1 MSTNFTPVPLRMVA
15 PQFDSTLTDLIIKL
29 DYLRK
34 KPFEG
39 TTHPMVFFQ
48 LKRIFHMLES
58 LGSARIE
65 GNRTTIAE
73 YIETKFESSATS
85 GDLPHYTEIRNMEE
99 AMSFI
104 DDNVT
109 DYQINRM
116 FVSELHKMTVNALLP
131 PPAGEGDPTPG
142 LYRTVAVKISGSGH
156 TPPDPYQIQEF
167 MDGLFDFINQEQPQK
182 YDLLKIA
189 IVHHRFMWI
198 HPFRN
203 GNGRTGRL
211 LTYAL
216 LVKLGFNVKIGH
228 ILNPTA
234 IFCNDRNQYYENLTF
249 ADSGSDDG
257 ILAWCTYVLQG
268 LLIEIEK
275 IDRLLNYNYLQK
287 EILLPAIHISL
298 DNQIIT
304 DLESKILKRTVD
316 RQVIQASDLTDLL
329 PGKAPSE
336 VTRVINRLKEKKM
349 LMAEKE
355 NGRKYVIRFDNN
367 YLLRAIM
374 RKLDEKG
381 FLPVK
386 D

>member
-1 MSTNFTPVPLRMVA
+1 VGNILTAVQWIDVLKAVNEDIQIFEAKNGITLNMAA
-15 PQFDSTLTDLIIKL
+15 PQWAQRLNS
-29 DYLRK
+29 
-34 KPFEG
+34 G
-39 TTHPMVFFQ
+39 
-48 LKRIFHMLES
+48 RI
-58 LGSARIE
+58 
-65 GNRTTIAE
+65 
-73 YIETKFESSATS
+73 Y
-85 GDLPHYTEIRNMEE
+85 
-99 AMSFI
+99 
-104 DDNVT
+104 DNVT

-116 FVSELHKMTVNALLP
+116 FVSELHKMTVKTLFQP
-131 PPAGEGDPTPG
+131 PEDEWDPTPG
-142 LYRTVAVKISGSGH
+142 
-156 TPPDPYQIQEF
+156 IQEF
-167 MDGLFDFINQEQPQK
+167 MDGLFDFINQEHPQK

-287 EILLPAIHISL
+287 EILLPAIHISI

-304 DLESKILKRTVD
+304 DLESKILKRAVD

-336 VTRVINRLKEKKM
+336 VTRVINRLKKKKM